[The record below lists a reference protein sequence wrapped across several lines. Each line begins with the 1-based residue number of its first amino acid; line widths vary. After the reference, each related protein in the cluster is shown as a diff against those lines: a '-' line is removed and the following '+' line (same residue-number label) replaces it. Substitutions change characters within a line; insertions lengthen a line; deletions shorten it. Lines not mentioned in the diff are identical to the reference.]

1 MVEIKRNNR
10 ETGTRYEKIAGAH
23 LEEKGYR
30 ILEYN
35 YRCKCGEIDIIAE
48 DGEYLVFCE
57 VKYRGSDRKGHPSE
71 AVDCAKQRVISKS
84 ALYYIMTHHM
94 EDRPCRFDVIS
105 CENVREAGMAPGLS
119 DMNRV
124 EIIHYENAFD
134 YIE

>member
-1 MVEIKRNNR
+1 MYKKKNNR
-10 ETGTRYEKIAGAH
+10 ETGTRYEKIAGAC
-23 LEEKGYR
+23 LEEKGCR

-71 AVDCAKQRVISKS
+71 AVDYAKQRVISKS
-84 ALYYIMTHHM
+84 ALYYITVHHM

-105 CENVREAGMAPGLS
+105 CEGIPEVELLKESS
-119 DMNRV
+119 DMSGL

>member
-1 MVEIKRNNR
+1 M
-10 ETGTRYEKIAGAH
+10 
-23 LEEKGYR
+23 
-30 ILEYN
+30 
-35 YRCKCGEIDIIAE
+35 
-48 DGEYLVFCE
+48 FCE

-71 AVDCAKQRVISKS
+71 AVDYAKQRVISKS

-105 CENVREAGMAPGLS
+105 CEGIPEVELLKESS
-119 DMNRV
+119 DMSGL